1 MSMSD
6 PLGDMLTRIR
16 NGQAV
21 QKETI
26 ACPWSRFRESVCQVL
41 QDEGFIRGYKMQDL
55 EGNKKD
61 LVIELKYVE
70 GAPVIRELKRVS
82 KPGRRVYTKVQD
94 LQPFHNGLGVTVVST
109 PRGVMTD
116 HSARSANVG
125 GEVLCQVY

>member
-16 NGQAV
+16 NGQSV
-21 QKETI
+21 QKEAI
-26 ACPWSRFRESVCQVL
+26 RCPWSRFRESVCGVL
-41 QDEGFIRGYKMQDL
+41 QDEGFIRGYKTEEL
-55 EGNKKD
+55 ENNKKD

-70 GAPVIRELKRVS
+70 GAPVIREIKRVS
-82 KPGRRVYTKVQD
+82 KPGRRVYTKIQD

-109 PRGVMTD
+109 PQGVMTD
-116 HSARSANVG
+116 HNARSANVG